1 MAIDPEE
8 LEQRRMAREQQRL
21 RREQEQKQL
30 RRRLIIA
37 GVVLLVAI
45 VVIVI
50 CLVAGG
56 NREEVAEE
64 ETEPA
69 QTAAVLRP
77 KDEDEEETVIRFA
90 AAGDL
95 NITDK
100 VVASCGPNYDYMPII
115 ADVMPLLAEADLTVL
130 NFEGNIGGE
139 PYGSVNSS
147 APGQILDALAT
158 AGVDMLQVANSCIID
173 NGQMGLESTINTI
186 RDVGIEPLG
195 AYPTE
200 KAFREHGGYTIWEVK
215 GVRIAVVAF
224 TKGMNNTAMPEN
236 FEGYVNLLYT
246 DYSSKYAQVDEEGI
260 TSILK
265 KIKKEKPDITIALLH
280 WGSEF
285 NDTHS
290 KSQEKIKEL
299 MLQNGVNAIIGTH
312 PHYVQEIEYKRGDN
326 TLVAY
331 SLGDF
336 VSDAERMGTEYSIVL
351 NMEITKNND
360 TGETK
365 ITGYSYTPIYIH
377 ENEDGMVRVL
387 RIDPSL
393 KAYDEH
399 YLDRVSKEVYDAMI
413 NAKNRIDARIKPK
426 E

>member
-1 MAIDPEE
+1 MSFDQEE
-8 LEQRRMAREQQRL
+8 LEQRRQAREQQRL
-21 RREQEQKQL
+21 RREQEQKLL
-30 RRRLIIA
+30 RRRLI
-37 GVVLLVAI
+37 VAAVI
-45 VVIVI
+45 LAVALVVIVVCVI
-50 CLVAGG
+50 TGA
-56 NREEVAEE
+56 NSETPTEE
-64 ETEPA
+64 ETAPA
-69 QTAAVLRP
+69 QTAAVLKP
-77 KDEDEEETVIRFA
+77 TDPDDEETVIRFA

-100 VVASCGPNYDYMPII
+100 VVASCGPNYDYMTLIG
-115 ADVMPLLAEADLTVL
+115 DVMPLLAEADLTVM

-147 APGQILDALAT
+147 APAQILTALTA
-158 AGVDMLQVANSCIID
+158 AGVDMLQVANSCCID
-173 NGQMGLESTINTI
+173 NGQMGLESTISTI
-186 RDVGIEPLG
+186 RSAGIEPLG
-195 AYPTE
+195 AYPSE
-200 KAFREHGGYTIWEVK
+200 KAFQEHGGYTIWEVK

-265 KIKKEKPDITIALLH
+265 KIKKEKPDLTIALLH

-299 MLQNGVNAIIGTH
+299 MLENGVNAIIGTH
-312 PHYVQEIEYKRGDN
+312 PHYVQEIEYKRADN

-336 VSDAERMGTEYSIVL
+336 VSDADRMGTEYSIVL
-351 NMEITKNND
+351 NMEITKNNK
-360 TGETK
+360 TGKTK
-365 ITGYSYTPIYIH
+365 ITGYSYTPIYTH
-377 ENEDGMVRVL
+377 QNEDGILQVL
-387 RIDPSL
+387 RIDPAL
-393 KAYDEH
+393 KAYDEN
-399 YLDRVSKEVYDAMI
+399 YLDRVSTEVRDAML
-413 NAKNRIDARIKPK
+413 NAKERIEARVKPK

>member
-8 LEQRRMAREQQRL
+8 LEKRRLAREQQRL
-21 RREQEQKQL
+21 RREQEQKAM

-37 GVVLLVAI
+37 GAALLVALI
-45 VVIVI
+45 VIII

-56 NREEVAEE
+56 KDEEIPEE
-64 ETEPA
+64 ETAPA
-69 QTAAVLRP
+69 QTAAVLKP
-77 KDEDEEETVIRFA
+77 TDPDDEETVIRIS

-100 VVASCGPNYDYMPII
+100 VVASCDANFDYMPMII
-115 ADVMPLLAEADLTVL
+115 DVMPLLAEADMTVM

-139 PYGSVNSS
+139 PYGTLNSS
-147 APGQILDALAT
+147 APAQLLDALAT
-158 AGVDMLQVANSCIID
+158 AGVDILQVANSCCID

-186 RDVGIEPLG
+186 RSVGIEPLG
-195 AYPTE
+195 AYASE
-200 KAFREHGGYTIWEVK
+200 KDFQEHGGYTIWEIK

-224 TKGMNNTAMPEN
+224 TKGMDNTAMPEN
-236 FEGYVNLLYT
+236 FEGHVNLLYT
-246 DYSSKYAQVDEEGI
+246 DYSSKYAEVDEEGI

-265 KIKKEKPDITIALLH
+265 KVKKEKPDVTIAMLH

-290 KSQEKIKEL
+290 KSQEKIRTL
-299 MLQNGVNAIIGTH
+299 MLENGVDAIIGTH
-312 PHYVQEIEYKRGDN
+312 PHYVQEIEYSRADG

-336 VSDAERMGTEYSIVL
+336 TSDADRMGTEYSIVL
-351 NMEITKNND
+351 NMEITKNNKS
-360 TGETK
+360 GETK

-377 ENEDGMVRVL
+377 EEEGSIQVL
-387 RIDPSL
+387 RIDPAL
-393 KAYDEH
+393 KAYDEN
-399 YLDRVSKEVYDAMI
+399 YLDRVSREVYDAMV
-413 NAKNRIDARIKPK
+413 NAKQRIEARIKPSK
-426 E
+426 